1 LSPSLPRLSAIA
13 LGLALAA
20 PAAGAD
26 RFPTRGGES
35 GLLDVPDADTAPR
48 GAGRLGLELGY
59 AKPRGG
65 PGDVAPLPLSLVTG
79 FADGLEVGVALRQ
92 GGMPGDP
99 QPSPSLFTGALK
111 LRLADDTGWWPAFAV
126 DVYADRFTDGGVLG
140 SRLIASTPQIGRVR
154 LAGYAGVE
162 GHGPK
167 PPTVGLTAGFA
178 VETAIRR
185 DMEVVLEA
193 VGGPRGPMMG
203 GALRFGVLRNAGLS
217 VGASWLPS
225 DGGVRLSLGFAISSA
240 PPKARRTLLAPE
252 APKPKATE
260 APRKPEEP
268 VFTDARPKFRLRL
281 DTVTSPADAPRR
293 HLQYAMAP
301 ETMKTVARSG
311 PRKGPTPEQA
321 RARELDAQADGLDQ
335 REKRLHSAVGALAQR
350 RERLA
355 SEGQRLQARETLLE
369 GRGSAVDGR
378 ELKIPAAGKPTER
391 ELRLAALEDA
401 LRGTERE
408 LRLEEKQAGEAADAT
423 AARERAAEAREE
435 STRAAALEAAASAP
449 AADAATADAL
459 ARRAKALQARD
470 AHLAAVEAHV
480 AATREQLEA
489 VERTVHARADRLEA
503 FEKRLSAK
511 EERLSLIEARTRPR
525 SASYD
530 PGAGEAG
537 GATAGA
543 RP

>member
-1 LSPSLPRLSAIA
+1 MTPSLTRLPA
-13 LGLALAA
+13 LALAVALAA

-48 GAGRLGLELGY
+48 GAGRIGLELGY

-79 FADGLEVGVALRQ
+79 FADRLEVGFALRQ

-99 QPSPSLFTGALK
+99 QPSPTLFTGALK
-111 LRLADDTGWWPAFAV
+111 LRLADDTGWWPAFAL
-126 DVYADRFTDGGVLG
+126 DLYADRFTDGGVLG

-162 GHGPK
+162 GHGPN
-167 PPTVGLTAGFA
+167 PPTVGPTAGFA
-178 VETAIRR
+178 METAIRR
-185 DMEVVLEA
+185 DMETVLEA
-193 VGGPRGPMMG
+193 VAGPRGPMVG
-203 GALRFGVLRNAGLS
+203 GALRFGVFKNSGFS
-217 VGASWLPS
+217 VGASWLPK
-225 DGGVRLSLGFAISSA
+225 DGGMRFSLGFAISSA

-252 APKPKATE
+252 APKAKAAE

-268 VFTDARPKFRLRL
+268 VFADARPKFRLRVNS
-281 DTVTSPADAPRR
+281 VTSPADAPRR

-301 ETMKTVARSG
+301 EALRTLAKAG

-321 RARELDAQADGLDQ
+321 RARELEAQADALDQ

-355 SEGQRLQARETLLE
+355 VEGQRLEAREKLLE
-369 GRGSAVDGR
+369 GRGAALDAR

-391 ELRLAALEDA
+391 ELQLAALEDA

-408 LRLEEKQAGEAADAT
+408 LRLEEKSATEAGAAN
-423 AARERAAEAREE
+423 AARERAAESREDAA
-435 STRAAALEAAASAP
+435 RAAALEAASSAP
-449 AADAATADAL
+449 APDDLSPDAL
-459 ARRAKALQARD
+459 SRRAKALQARE
-470 AHLAAVEAHV
+470 AHLTAVEAHV

-489 VERTVHARADRLEA
+489 VERVVRARADRLEA
-503 FEKRLSAK
+503 LEKRLSAK
-511 EERLSLIEARTRPR
+511 EERLSLVEGRARAR
-525 SASYD
+525 SASND
-530 PGAGEAG
+530 PGAAG